1 MIDTDLLV
9 AISGRPA
16 NSNMRSVVA
25 GLILG
30 GATAGLNLPHRLAQF
45 LPQAA
50 HESGRF
56 KYDREVWG
64 PTPAQRRYDIRV
76 DLGNTPE
83 RDGDGYSNRGRGPF
97 QLTGGHNYRAFSA
110 WAKDLDPDAPDFF
123 RDPDALNT
131 DPWEGLSAIWY
142 WDEGNPTGQ
151 SLNRYADRNDIEMV
165 TRRINGGLN
174 GYADRLRL
182 YDRAALVLLDR
193 DPTDIRG
200 FQSANGLVVDG
211 ISGPMTRSAMHK
223 ALVELPALDAEPPN
237 VAPIQPDKLAQI
249 AALAA
254 QIEAIAK
261 EA

>member
-1 MIDTDLLV
+1 
-9 AISGRPA
+9 
-16 NSNMRSVVA
+16 MRSVVA
-25 GLILG
+25 GLKLG

-83 RDGDGYSNRGRGPF
+83 RDGDGYSKRGRGPF

-165 TRRINGGLN
+165 THRINGGLN

-182 YDRAALVLLDR
+182 YDRTALVLLGR
-193 DPTDIRG
+193 DPSDIRG
-200 FQSANGLVVDG
+200 FQAQADVLVDG
-211 ISGPMTRSAMHK
+211 ISGPITRAAMHRELV
-223 ALVELPALDAEPPN
+223 ALPSLDEEQLDI
-237 VAPIQPDKLAQI
+237 VPDRIDRVVDLLTTSLNILKGN
-249 AALAA
+249 
-254 QIEAIAK
+254 
-261 EA
+261 